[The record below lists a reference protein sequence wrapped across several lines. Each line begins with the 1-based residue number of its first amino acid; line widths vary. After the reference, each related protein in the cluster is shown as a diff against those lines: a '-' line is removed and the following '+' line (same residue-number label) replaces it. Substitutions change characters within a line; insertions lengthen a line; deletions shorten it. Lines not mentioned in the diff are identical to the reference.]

1 MSTKVSELTA
11 EELNALIES
20 AIDRKLSE
28 WLGDPDEGLDLKVE
42 LQERIARQ
50 RQDYAEGHQG
60 RSLNEVRDHGWGGSC
75 TAAPT

>member
-1 MSTKVSELTA
+1 MSTKVSDLTA
-11 EELNALIES
+11 EELNTLIES

-50 RQDYAEGHQG
+50 RQDFATGQRGH
-60 RSLNEVRDHGWGGSC
+60 SMEEVRQRLGID
-75 TAAPT
+75 

>member
-1 MSTKVSELTA
+1 MSTKVSDLTA
-11 EELNALIES
+11 EELNTLIES

-50 RQDYAEGHQG
+50 RQDFATGQRG
-60 RSLNEVRDHGWGGSC
+60 RSMEEVRQRLGID
-75 TAAPT
+75 